1 MSQPPATRASLLLR
15 LRDHQDEQ
23 AWGEFVEIYTPML
36 RRLARRKGLQEADA
50 ADLEQEV
57 LRAVAGAIERYDLDP
72 SAGSFRGWLFAITRN
87 LILNLLASQRR
98 HPRASGN
105 SDLRRLLEARPAP
118 DENDAELFESEYQRG
133 ILDWAV
139 GKVRGEFN
147 SVIWDAFWLTGVE
160 GKPAQEV
167 ASSLRLSI
175 GTVYQ
180 YKSRVVVRLRREI
193 ERVEGR
199 TGEPG

>member
-23 AWGEFVEIYTPML
+23 AWGEFVAIYSPML
-36 RRLARRKGLQEADA
+36 RRLARRQGLQEADA
-50 ADLEQEV
+50 ADLAQDV
-57 LRAVAGAIERYDLDP
+57 FRAVAGAIERYDLEP
-72 SAGSFRGWLFAITRN
+72 AAGSFRGWLFAITRN

-98 HPRASGN
+98 HPRGSGN
-105 SDLRRLLEARPAP
+105 SDLRRLLETRPAP
-118 DENDAELFESEYQRG
+118 DEDDAALFESEYQRG
-133 ILDWAV
+133 VLDWAV

-147 SVIWDAFWLTGVE
+147 PSVWEAFWRTGVE
-160 GKPAQEV
+160 GRSAQEV
-167 ASSLRLSI
+167 ASSLRLTV

-193 ERVEGR
+193 ERVEGK
-199 TGEPG
+199 TGDPG